1 MNVQNRKSNR
11 RKGQW
16 VARTVFGLGIVIA
29 GVLAYLLSPV
39 SPFEAVVLPAIVVG
53 SVTFGVALY
62 LYSRARYRHEWSA
75 AWDAYARR
83 EVAGGIRE
91 TASGDRKFSMA
102 STS

>member
-16 VARTVFGLGIVIA
+16 VARTVFGLGMVTA

-39 SPFEAVVLPAIVVG
+39 SPFEAVVLPAIVLG

-62 LYSRARYRHEWSA
+62 SRARYQHEWSA

-91 TASGDRKFSMA
+91 TASSERKFSMA

>member
-16 VARTVFGLGIVIA
+16 VARTVFGLGMVTA

-39 SPFEAVVLPAIVVG
+39 SPFEAVVLPAIVLG

-62 LYSRARYRHEWSA
+62 SRARYQQEWSA

-83 EVAGGIRE
+83 EVAGVIRE
-91 TASGDRKFSMA
+91 TAKGDRKFSMA
-102 STS
+102 STI